1 MTNRTEELL
10 AEVLKLPLS
19 ERAALAAEVL
29 ASMDGEADADV
40 EAAWLVE
47 IERRGRRVLAGE
59 SQGIPWE
66 QVSARIEKRLSS
78 Q

>member
-10 AEVLKLPLS
+10 AEVLKLPLP

-40 EAAWLVE
+40 EAAWLAE

-66 QVSARIEKRLSS
+66 QVSARIEGRLSS